1 MDFLFFIL
9 CDRVIIGKMLIGK
22 RKEKKRKR
30 EKVSGTNDVVFNVVQ
45 QERSNN
51 KCYAS
56 TYIYI

>member
-1 MDFLFFIL
+1 M
-9 CDRVIIGKMLIGK
+9 DRVIIGKMLIGK

-56 TYIYI
+56 TFRYI